1 VSTTSAS
8 EGSSHQTA
16 ATPPVE
22 PDSSP
27 VLRPHPAVF
36 WVGLLL
42 MVVSFGL
49 YPAYALIA
57 VLPISRPSKLAAAF
71 SAWLISWG
79 SFSIGSAMA
88 GAEGAEYLHRLW
100 RRRRGRP

>member
-1 VSTTSAS
+1 VSGVGAS
-8 EGSSHQTA
+8 EGSSGQSA
-16 ATPPVE
+16 PA

-42 MVVSFGL
+42 MIVSFAL
-49 YPAYALIA
+49 YPAFALIA
-57 VLPISRPSKLAAAF
+57 VLPISRPAKVAADF

-88 GAEGAEYLHRLW
+88 GAEGIEYLRRLW
-100 RRRRGRP
+100 RRSRSP